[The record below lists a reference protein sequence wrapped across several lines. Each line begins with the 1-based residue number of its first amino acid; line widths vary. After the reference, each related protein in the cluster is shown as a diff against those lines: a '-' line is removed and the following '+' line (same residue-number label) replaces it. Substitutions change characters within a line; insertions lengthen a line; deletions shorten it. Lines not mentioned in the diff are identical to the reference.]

1 MYPNLRAEMARKNIK
16 STVVAEVLGISY
28 DTMSNKMTGKSDFT
42 RTEIFKI
49 RDEFFPNLTLDY
61 LLETEERTA

>member
-16 STVVAEVLGISY
+16 ATVVAEVLGISY

-42 RTEIFKI
+42 RAEIFKI
-49 RDEFFPNLTLDY
+49 RDEFFPNLTLEY
-61 LLETEERTA
+61 LFETKGQTA